1 MLLNKYAYKRTLL
14 LKKEECL
21 ISVLILSKKNLARY
35 LLVLVITITA
45 ISIFSPSLKQT
56 TQEVIAVLVSGQ
68 RLVPIYAVET
78 KEKVVAISFDAAW
91 GSTRTQDIL
100 KTLAENDIKT
110 TFFLTNIWL
119 KKYPELARQI
129 VEEGHEV
136 ALHSASHPDMSKL
149 SVAEIKKELQDNGSM
164 IKDITGQSPVLFRP
178 PFGAYNNILLKT
190 AEDLSLI
197 TVQWSVDS
205 LDWKNLSADEI
216 YTRVTERI
224 TPGAIVLFHNDGKN
238 TPQALISILNH
249 LKNEGYSIVPI
260 SQLLHKDNY
269 YIDHQGLQ
277 RLKE

>member
-1 MLLNKYAYKRTLL
+1 MLTKEHSFS
-14 LKKEECL
+14 KKEECL
-21 ISVLILSKKNLARY
+21 ISVLILSKKNLAKY
-35 LLVLVITITA
+35 LFVLVITIVA

-78 KEKVVAISFDAAW
+78 DEKVVAISFDAAW

-149 SVAEIKKELQDNGSM
+149 SVDEIKKELQDNETM
-164 IKDITGQSPVLFRP
+164 IKEITGQSPVLFRP

-190 AEDLSLI
+190 AEDLSFI
-197 TVQWSVDS
+197 TVQWSIDS

-238 TPQALISILNH
+238 TPQALIAILNH
-249 LKNEGYSIVPI
+249 LKNDGYSVIPI

-269 YIDHQGLQ
+269 FIDHQGLQ